1 MTSGLLLDTCVL
13 LWILEGNPKVVG
25 NQSLVSL
32 LNSRE
37 RFFSSISVAEIE
49 IKRSIGKL
57 TIPDNYPGIL
67 IESGMGE
74 IGFSWQ
80 DAKLLGALPFIHKDP
95 FDRMLISTAMHEGLT
110 IVTDNTIFTR
120 YPVQVHTL

>member
-67 IESGMGE
+67 IESGMEE
-74 IGFSWQ
+74 IGFSWH
-80 DAKLLGALPFIHKDP
+80 DAKLLGVLPFIHKDP
-95 FDRMLISTAMHEGLT
+95 FDRVLITTAMHEGLT

-120 YPVQVHTL
+120 YPVQVYTL